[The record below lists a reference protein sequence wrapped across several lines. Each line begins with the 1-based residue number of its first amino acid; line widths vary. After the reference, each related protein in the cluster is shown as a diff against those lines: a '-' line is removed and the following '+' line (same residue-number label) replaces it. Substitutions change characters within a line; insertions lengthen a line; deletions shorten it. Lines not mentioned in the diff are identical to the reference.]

1 MSERT
6 LSIMEYEDW
15 RPQPRKLTQ
24 AEQEYWASLQNVAGQ
39 DTHWE
44 GTQAMTK
51 EQMEEYAKL
60 PHQPGTMFNPW

>member
-1 MSERT
+1 M
-6 LSIMEYEDW
+6 MEYESWFPSPLSLPDW
-15 RPQPRKLTQ
+15 YL
-24 AEQEYWASLQNVAGQ
+24 SGMQNAAQ